1 MPTEESS
8 TGHRFN
14 MAMATTSNDTTLLD
28 PEFIARLERLEMVSK
43 KIFRGSMRGERRSR
57 RRGESAEFADHRNYV
72 VGDDLRFLDWNAY
85 ARLERLFIKLFLEEV
100 DLHVNILV
108 DVSKSMEWGRPEK
121 SRYARQIAAAL
132 GYVGLANNDRV
143 SVYQYANG
151 LVGELAGARGK
162 RLLPKLLDF
171 LQSTEC
177 GGISDFGLACKQ
189 FSLRHSQPGIL
200 IVLSDF
206 FDKGGYESGLRM
218 LLGRKSDVYCIQ
230 ILSPDEL
237 EPQFSGELRL
247 TDVEDEDVAEVSISR
262 ALINRYKHNLS
273 AYCKTLQ
280 EYCTRRGMTYA
291 MTCSDVPFDQV
302 VLNVLRRRGLF
313 K

>member
-1 MPTEESS
+1 
-8 TGHRFN
+8 
-14 MAMATTSNDTTLLD
+14 MAITTTSKTEDLLD
-28 PEFIARLERLEMVSK
+28 PEFIVRLERLEMVSK

-72 VGDDLRFLDWNAY
+72 VGDDLRFLDWNVY

-108 DVSKSMEWGRPEK
+108 DVSKSMAWGKPEK
-121 SRYARQIAAAL
+121 ARYARQIAAAL
-132 GYVGLANNDRV
+132 SYVGLANNDRV
-143 SVYQYANG
+143 SVYSFANG
-151 LVGELAGARGK
+151 LVGELSGMRGK
-162 RLLPKLLDF
+162 RLLPKVLEH
-171 LQSTEC
+171 LQTIEC
-177 GGISDFGLACKQ
+177 GGISDFHTSCKQ

-218 LLGRKSDVYCIQ
+218 LLGKKSDVYCIQ
-230 ILSPDEL
+230 VLAPDEL
-237 EPQFSGELRL
+237 EPQLTGELRL
-247 TDVEDEDVAEVSISR
+247 TDVEDEDVAEVSMSR
-262 ALINRYKHNLS
+262 ALINRYKQNLS
-273 AYCKTLQ
+273 AYCKGLQ
-280 EYCTRRGMTYA
+280 EHCTRRGMTYA